1 MTASLDDLDLAA
13 VSDAYATLT
22 REVGRLEEASL
33 ERPLMES
40 EREELAG
47 LVRALVALRESRAK
61 IPTTY
66 KDSSGN
72 AILAEGRPP
81 LALPPPSARRVPVDV
96 DIDEEA

>member
-1 MTASLDDLDLAA
+1 MTAITLDQLDLAA

-22 REVGRLEEASL
+22 REVGRIEAASI

-61 IPTTY
+61 IPTAY
-66 KDSSGN
+66 KDERSN
-72 AILAEGRPP
+72 AILAEARPP
-81 LALPPPSARRVPVDV
+81 LALPPPSARRVPVS
-96 DIDEEA
+96 IEDEA